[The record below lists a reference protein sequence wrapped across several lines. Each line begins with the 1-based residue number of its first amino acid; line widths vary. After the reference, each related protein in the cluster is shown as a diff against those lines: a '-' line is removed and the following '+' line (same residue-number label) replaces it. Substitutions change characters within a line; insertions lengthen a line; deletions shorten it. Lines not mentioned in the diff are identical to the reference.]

1 MIFEL
6 CKFAWVPVWYGDVLK
21 TWTKLVDI
29 FLIRDEANE
38 LAPNKGPRAKVQPQG
53 ESFAAMVDQTQGADE
68 DK

>member
-1 MIFEL
+1 M
-6 CKFAWVPVWYGDVLK
+6 WYGDVLK